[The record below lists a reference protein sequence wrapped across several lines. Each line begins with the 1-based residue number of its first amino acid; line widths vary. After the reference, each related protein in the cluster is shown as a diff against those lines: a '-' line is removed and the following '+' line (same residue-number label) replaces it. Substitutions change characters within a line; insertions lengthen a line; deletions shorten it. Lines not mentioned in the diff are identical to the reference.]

1 MLAMLGSIAAEGA
14 AQDPEAE
21 ARMNLAIAKFIGI
34 DFITKSILMDQGFDE
49 VAAAKMASALLN
61 SEEGG
66 EKTQISVLTS
76 LGLSEEQAA
85 QVSALFRI

>member
-14 AQDPEAE
+14 GNDPEAE

-34 DFITKSILMDQGFDE
+34 DFITKAVLMDQGFDE
-49 VAAAKMASALLN
+49 VTAGKMADALLN
-61 SEEGG
+61 GEEGG
-66 EKTQISVLTS
+66 EQTQIGVLTS
-76 LGLSEEQAA
+76 LGLSEEQAG

>member
-49 VAAAKMASALLN
+49 VAAANMANALLN

-66 EKTQISVLTS
+66 E
-76 LGLSEEQAA
+76 
-85 QVSALFRI
+85 